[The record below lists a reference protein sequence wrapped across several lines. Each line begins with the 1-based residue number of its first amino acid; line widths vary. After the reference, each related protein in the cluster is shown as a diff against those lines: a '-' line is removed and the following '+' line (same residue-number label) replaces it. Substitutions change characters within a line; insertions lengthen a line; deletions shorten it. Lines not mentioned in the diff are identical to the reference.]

1 MEQETPAAIAI
12 IPARGGSKRVPGKNT
27 RMLSGRPAIAYTI
40 DAAVMS
46 GVFERVIVSTDSS
59 DIADIAVAC
68 GAEVPFTRSASISDD
83 YTPVSVVTIDA
94 IQRAD
99 PASHFGIVAQLMA
112 NCPLR
117 TAEDVADGFA
127 HFTSGKSESQLS
139 VSRYGWLNPWWAMT
153 LDEDRRLELVHGD
166 RVIQRSQDLP
176 EVFCPTGAV
185 WFGKTEAVVRSG
197 TFHLDGR
204 TGCEIPWDHAVDID
218 TEDDWRMAE
227 LLLDARARNQQ
238 S

>member
-83 YTPVSVVTIDA
+83 YTPVSVVTI
-94 IQRAD
+94 
-99 PASHFGIVAQLMA
+99 
-112 NCPLR
+112 
-117 TAEDVADGFA
+117 
-127 HFTSGKSESQLS
+127 
-139 VSRYGWLNPWWAMT
+139 
-153 LDEDRRLELVHGD
+153 
-166 RVIQRSQDLP
+166 QRSQDLP